1 MSPFWSYLYF
11 HIPNFILAAVM
22 YTLIG
27 RMVLGLFV
35 PANWD
40 NYINRAFIRITDPV
54 VNVVRFVTPSVLTGH
69 AVLLF
74 AVLWLMALRFAFGAT
89 LFRLDLLP
97 KAV

>member
-1 MSPFWSYLYF
+1 
-11 HIPNFILAAVM
+11 
-22 YTLIG
+22 
-27 RMVLGLFV
+27 
-35 PANWD
+35 
-40 NYINRAFIRITDPV
+40 
-54 VNVVRFVTPSVLTGH
+54 VLTGH